1 MIFRLRKAI
10 LLLFLLVCLT
20 EGSKLMQK
28 LDGVCA
34 QNKILNFTNDITKC
48 GPHGECVLE
57 QMTGNLTESICKCDH
72 HYITVKSVCDYKQ
85 RSQLAAFLLSLFLG
99 KFGADWFYLARQD
112 GGYIAIGIV
121 KLLVTLIGGTGYT
134 VTRRTTTGRGKK
146 TVEVTRYGCGVFGCA
161 ACIWWIVDWARIL
174 AMEFPDGNGQSLAP
188 F

>member
-1 MIFRLRKAI
+1 MIFHLRMVI
-10 LLLFLLVCLT
+10 PLLILLVCLI
-20 EGSKLMQK
+20 EGSEAHEETVRVRNELI
-28 LDGVCA
+28 C
-34 QNKILNFTNDITKC
+34 TNDITKC

-57 QMTGNLTESICKCDH
+57 QKTGNRTELICKCDH

-134 VTRRTTTGRGKK
+134 VTRRTTGRGKK

-161 ACIWWIVDWARIL
+161 ALIWWIVDWARIL